1 MIKMNY
7 NELKEKWDSMPV
19 VGEGFLKLSVEHPL
33 DLQIGYSKNAY
44 KSFIVMDTGIVKN
57 IPSSFA
63 VKVSNIQLKNMSWI
77 LEFKLVHPSFEEE
90 FLRLCW
96 DMMEY
101 SSKEENTLDALIHR
115 YMTWQKLLQYEN
127 KSVMSFQKQK
137 GLLGELLFLSKMIDD
152 IGVEMAVD
160 SWTGPDGSDQDYQF
174 PSEWAEIKSVSLSSE
189 IVHISSLQ
197 QLQQEMDG
205 QLIVYILE
213 STTAGDDRISLV
225 DVVNEIKTKL
235 ANNAR
240 YSDRFDLK
248 LYKYGYRKSHENEYL
263 ENQFRFIEMREYVV
277 NDVFPKLVG
286 GNISSEIVSCK
297 YELSLA
303 AIEKYRR

>member
-1 MIKMNY
+1 MNY
-7 NELKEKWDSMPV
+7 NELKEKWDNMPV
-19 VGEGFLKLSVEHPL
+19 VGNGFLKLGIEHPL
-33 DLQIGYSKNAY
+33 DLQIGYSKSAY
-44 KSFIVMDTGIVKN
+44 KSFIVMDTGMMRN
-57 IPSSFA
+57 IPSTFA

-77 LEFKLVHPSFEEE
+77 LEFQLVHLSFEEE

-96 DMMEY
+96 DMIEY
-101 SSKEENTLDALIHR
+101 SSKEENTLNALIHR

-137 GLLGELLFLSKMIDD
+137 GLIGELIYLSKMIDD

-160 SWTGPDGSDQDYQF
+160 SWTGPDGSDQDYQL

-189 IVHISSLQ
+189 TVHISSLQ

>member
-1 MIKMNY
+1 MKFD
-7 NELKEKWDSMPV
+7 ELKDKWDNMPAA
-19 VGEGFLKLSVEHPL
+19 GNGFLKLGLEHPL
-33 DLQIGYSKNAY
+33 DLQIGYSRSAC
-44 KSFIVMDTGIVKN
+44 KSFVVMDTGIIKN

-63 VKVSNIQLKNMSWI
+63 VKVTNVQLTNMSWI
-77 LEFKLVHPSFEEE
+77 LEFQLVHPSFEEE

-96 DMMEY
+96 DMIEH
-101 SSKEENTLDALIHR
+101 SSKEENALNALIHR

-127 KSVMSFQKQK
+127 KSVMSFQRQK
-137 GLLGELLFLSKMIDD
+137 GLLGELIYLSKMVDD
-152 IGVEMAVD
+152 TGVETAVD

-174 PSEWAEIKSVSLSSE
+174 ASEWAEIKSISLASE
-189 IVHISSLQ
+189 TVHISSLQ

-213 STTAGDDRISLV
+213 STTAGEDRISLV

-240 YSDRFDLK
+240 YLDRFDLK
-248 LYKYGYRKSHENEYL
+248 LYKYGYRKNHENEYL
-263 ENQFRFIEMREYVV
+263 ENQFRFIEKREYVV
-277 NDVFPKLVG
+277 NDVFPKLVAE
-286 GNISSEIVSCK
+286 NVSSEIVSCK

>member
-1 MIKMNY
+1 
-7 NELKEKWDSMPV
+7 
-19 VGEGFLKLSVEHPL
+19 
-33 DLQIGYSKNAY
+33 
-44 KSFIVMDTGIVKN
+44 MDTNVIKN

-63 VKVSNIQLKNMSWI
+63 VKVTNVQLTNMSWI
-77 LEFKLVHPSFEEE
+77 LEFQLVHLSFEEE

-96 DMMEY
+96 DMIEY
-101 SSKEENTLDALIHR
+101 SSGEENTLNALIHR

-127 KSVMSFQKQK
+127 KSIMSFQRQK
-137 GLLGELLFLSKMIDD
+137 GLLGELIYLSAKIDD
-152 IGVEMAVD
+152 IGIEDAVD

-174 PSEWAEIKSVSLSSE
+174 ALEWAEIKSISLASE
-189 IVHISSLQ
+189 TVHISSLQ
-197 QLQQEMDG
+197 QLQQEMEG

-213 STTAGDDRISLV
+213 SATAGEDRISLV

-240 YSDRFDLK
+240 YLDRFDLK
-248 LYKYGYRKSHENEYL
+248 LYKYGYRKNCENEYR
-263 ENQFRFIEMREYVV
+263 ENQFRFIEKREYVV
-277 NDVFPKLVG
+277 NDLFPKLVG
-286 GNISSEIVSCK
+286 GNVSAEIVSCK